1 MPFSPQLAE
10 AVLSVF
16 EVRLVEN
23 TRQVDVLAGAHAA
36 CFTPPSHDN
45 SIAETFY
52 LPGFFGMVGS
62 DKADGAVVGFAV
74 CRVILEEAEL
84 LSIGIIPER
93 RRLGWGRAILC
104 AVLSEARANGA
115 NTIVLEVA
123 EENEAAQS
131 LYRALGF
138 THVGRRAKYYD
149 AEPGRRISADIM
161 RCGL

>member
-1 MPFSPQLAE
+1 MG
-10 AVLSVF
+10 
-16 EVRLVEN
+16 
-23 TRQVDVLAGAHAA
+23 QVDTLAGAHAA

-52 LPGFFGMVGS
+52 LPGVFGMVGS

-74 CRVILEEAEL
+74 CRVVLEEAEL
-84 LSIGIIPER
+84 LSIGIILER

-115 NTIVLEVA
+115 NTVGLEVA
-123 EENEAAQS
+123 EENKAAQS

-138 THVGRRAKYYD
+138 THVGRRANYYD
-149 AEPGRRISADIM
+149 AKLGRRISADIT
-161 RCGL
+161 RCRL